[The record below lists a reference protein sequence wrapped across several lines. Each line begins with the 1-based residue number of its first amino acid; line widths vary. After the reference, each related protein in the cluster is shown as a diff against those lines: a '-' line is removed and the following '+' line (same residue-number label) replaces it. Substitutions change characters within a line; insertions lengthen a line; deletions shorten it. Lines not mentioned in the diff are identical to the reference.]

1 MIRAIL
7 GVLALWCVLEAQGNS
22 VKVLSKLYA
31 PFRQY
36 YATLQADEQ
45 KTYSYNIRFSGYIEK
60 LYANQTYKPIKAGQK
75 LFSIYAPELVSVQSE
90 LLSSLRFSS
99 QVRAMQDKLRL
110 LGVSGAEIANIIQT
124 KKIKNNI
131 DMLSPFSGV
140 IFAKKINEGDFIKS
154 GALIYEIVD
163 LSTLYVIARVNQEDL
178 GFVRHLQKA
187 SLRVEGIEGE
197 FNIALENI
205 NPLVNDKDKMLE
217 VRFIL
222 QNPKQ
227 IFFPNM
233 FAKVTIYQPQQKMLV
248 LPKEA
253 VLIKNGH
260 AVVFKKDDDSFEFT
274 QIKAKRLNDGS
285 YQVLEG
291 LKAGDEVAKNALFI
305 LDADAINNG
314 DE

>member
-1 MIRAIL
+1 MKKWIL
-7 GVLALWCVLEAQGNS
+7 GLFLSLAHLQAVGS
-22 VKVLSKLYA
+22 VKVQLKEFA

-36 YATLQADEQ
+36 YATLSADERRV
-45 KTYSYNIRFSGYIEK
+45 YSFNLRFDGFVEK
-60 LYANQTYKPIKAGQK
+60 LYVNRTYQNVKAGDK
-75 LFSIYAPELVSVQSE
+75 LFSIYSPALISVQSE

-99 QVRAMQDKLRL
+99 QVGAMREKLRL
-110 LGVSGAEIANIIQT
+110 LGVPSVEIESIIQT
-124 KKIKNNI
+124 KKIKNEI
-131 DMLSPFSGV
+131 EMRSPFSGV
-140 IFAKKINEGDFIKS
+140 IFSKTINEGEFIKS
-154 GALIYEIVD
+154 GALVFQIID
-163 LSTLYVIARVNQEDL
+163 LKALYVLVRVNQEDL
-178 GFVRHLQKA
+178 DFVRHLSKA
-187 SLRVEGIEGE
+187 QISVEGVPGIFNLE
-197 FNIALENI
+197 FSNI
-205 NPLVNDKDKMLE
+205 NPLVGVQDKMLE
-217 VRFIL
+217 ARFIL
-222 QNPKQ
+222 KNPDQ
-227 IFFPNM
+227 LFFPNM
-233 FAKVTIYQPQQKMLV
+233 FAKVTIYQPKQKILI

>member
-1 MIRAIL
+1 MRAIL
-7 GVLALWCVLEAQGNS
+7 GFLALWCILEAQSDS

-45 KTYSYNIRFSGYIEK
+45 KTYSYNIRFNGYIEK
-60 LYANQTYKPIKAGQK
+60 LYANQTYKSIKAGQK

-99 QVRAMQDKLRL
+99 QVKAMQDKLRL
-110 LGVSGAEIANIIQT
+110 LGVSSTEIANIIQT

-140 IFAKKINEGDFIKS
+140 IFTKKINEGDFVKS

-178 GFVRHLQKA
+178 DFVRHLSKA
-187 SLRVEGIEGE
+187 QIKIEGVPGVFNLE
-197 FNIALENI
+197 FSNI
-205 NPLVNDKDKMLE
+205 NPLVGAQDKMLE
-217 VRFIL
+217 TRFIL
-222 QNPKQ
+222 KNPNQ
-227 IFFPNM
+227 LFFPNM
-233 FAKVTIYQPQQKMLV
+233 FAKVTIYQPKRKMLI

-260 AVVFKKDDDSFEFT
+260 AVVFKKEDGAFEIT
-274 QIKAKRLNDGS
+274 QIKAKRLSDGG
-285 YQVLEG
+285 YEILEG
-291 LKAGDEVAKNALFI
+291 LKEGDEVAKNALFI